1 MQYHVAAVFKKKDC
15 LDKTNYRP
23 VNVLPPVSRI
33 FGRLMQKQKN
43 EHIKNKL
50 SPSLCG

>member
-1 MQYHVAAVFKKKDC
+1 MQYHFATVFKKKDP

-23 VNVLPPVSRI
+23 VIVLPLVSRI
-33 FGRLMQKQKN
+33 FERLMQKQKN
-43 EHIKNKL
+43 EHILNKL